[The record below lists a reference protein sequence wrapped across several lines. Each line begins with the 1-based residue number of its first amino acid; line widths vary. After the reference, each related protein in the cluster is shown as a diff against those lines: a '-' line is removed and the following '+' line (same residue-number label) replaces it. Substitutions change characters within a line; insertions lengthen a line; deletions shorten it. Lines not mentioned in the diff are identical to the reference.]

1 MLVKELHGYSNS
13 KVLLLKENNTLFV
26 RKFDNIQRNL
36 ERYDSL
42 DLPFPKILN
51 RCNEYYDIEYIEN
64 IDTVNYLLH
73 NGPVELLDFITN
85 VVDTLASKNTGTKDY
100 SNVFYEKTKFISEYK
115 ELKFTQD
122 ELLKRLESNVLCTN
136 YFGDLSLD
144 NILFDTKKKEFVLI
158 DGLTS
163 VYDSYVFDLAKLS
176 QDIKHKWFI
185 RNKTIYINHQ
195 LNYLDKALT
204 KKYPKY
210 SNPYYSILMLLRIL
224 PYHKTEKDKNFILKR
239 VNELWS

>member
-1 MLVKELHGYSNS
+1 MIIKELHGYSDS
-13 KVLLLKENNTLFV
+13 KVLLLNENNSLFV
-26 RKFDNIQRNL
+26 RKFDNIKRNL

-42 DLPFPKILN
+42 NLPFPKILN
-51 RCNEYYDIEYIEN
+51 RCDEYYDIEYIEN
-64 IDTVNYLLH
+64 IDMVNYLIH
-73 NGPVELLDFITN
+73 NGPVDLLDFI
-85 VVDTLASKNTGTKDY
+85 VDTVNTLSNTNNGIKDY
-100 SNVFYEKTKFISEYK
+100 SNVFYEKTKFISDYK
-115 ELKFTQD
+115 ELNFTQD
-122 ELLKRLESNVLCTN
+122 ELLKRLDNNIISTD

-144 NILFDTKKKEFVLI
+144 NILFDTKKNKFVLI

-195 LNYLDKALT
+195 LNYLNKALT
-204 KKYPKY
+204 KKYIEY

>member
-115 ELKFTQD
+115 
-122 ELLKRLESNVLCTN
+122 
-136 YFGDLSLD
+136 
-144 NILFDTKKKEFVLI
+144 
-158 DGLTS
+158 
-163 VYDSYVFDLAKLS
+163 
-176 QDIKHKWFI
+176 
-185 RNKTIYINHQ
+185 
-195 LNYLDKALT
+195 
-204 KKYPKY
+204 
-210 SNPYYSILMLLRIL
+210 
-224 PYHKTEKDKNFILKR
+224 
-239 VNELWS
+239 